1 MDLFLPTLNQMV
13 FLFAFI
19 LIGFLLAKFKIIPQ
33 SSAGILAKLEN
44 WIFIPA
50 LVLQTFME
58 NFTVAN
64 LGVTWKLLAFGCAIN
79 VLVFPIS
86 ILISKL
92 IAKDSYTRNICI
104 YTLCFSNFGFMGN
117 AVVGAIFPDI
127 LYEYIVFT
135 LTLWIPIYV
144 WGVPVLLS
152 SSGTK
157 KTIPERLKAFVNP
170 MFIAML
176 IGMVLG
182 ITGLGANLP
191 SSVDSVI
198 SVSASC
204 MSPVAMLLT
213 GITVAGINIKKILK
227 LASIYYVSIIRLI
240 AYPLAALGIF
250 ALLRPLDI
258 PDSYVI
264 CAVCA
269 LAMPTGLNTV
279 VIPAAQEK
287 DTSFASGMALLSHV
301 SSIITIPLIF
311 MLLRIVIK

>member
-1 MDLFLPTLNQMV
+1 MI

-19 LIGFLLAKFKIIPQ
+19 LIGFLLAKFNIVQKNA
-33 SSAGILAKLEN
+33 AGILAKLEN

-86 ILISKL
+86 ILISKMV
-92 IAKDSYTRNICI
+92 AKDRYTRNICI

-117 AVVGAIFPDI
+117 AVVGAIFHDI

-135 LTLWIPIYV
+135 LTLWVPIYV

-152 SSGTK
+152 SDGAK
-157 KTIPERLKAFVNP
+157 KTFSQRLKAFVNP
-170 MFIAML
+170 MFIEML

-182 ITGLGANLP
+182 ITGLGTKLP
-191 SSVDSVI
+191 TSIDSVI

-213 GITVAGINIKKILK
+213 GITVAGIDFKKTLK
-227 LASIYYVSIIRLI
+227 LASIYYVSIIRLL

-250 ALLRPLDI
+250 ALLRPLNI
-258 PDSYVI
+258 PDNYVI
-264 CAVCA
+264 CAICA

-279 VIPAAQEK
+279 VIPAAQDK
-287 DTSFASGMALLSHV
+287 DTSFASGMALLSHL